1 MLWNL
6 TDKVNRHIVLL
17 TTRARGVGQPS
28 QILPCDLWIDRVLLI
43 TLTPTPTP
51 TSASA
56 STPTLLNLKL
66 WELLVSSKR
75 EEISGRQL
83 RQQKTED
90 WPWNQSDQNPGE
102 AWGGAQVYG
111 CPYEGAV
118 RSGRLEWNGRQTAAG
133 NCALPWC
140 MVIPS
145 PHSNIISSEK
155 GCS

>member
-51 TSASA
+51 TPTSASA
-56 STPTLLNLKL
+56 STLLNLEL
-66 WELLVSSKR
+66 WELLRERRSVGGSCANRRLKIDRGTSLTRSPGWAQVQSS
-75 EEISGRQL
+75 L
-83 RQQKTED
+83 
-90 WPWNQSDQNPGE
+90 
-102 AWGGAQVYG
+102 VYG

-118 RSGRLEWNGRQTAAG
+118 RLGRLEWNGRQTAAG